1 MDPVF
6 MAASPVS
13 LNITSATI
21 RTLSNAS
28 VAYKNF
34 KGSQLRALTGLE
46 FSSSTAYQEA
56 SGRLGGSL
64 SKLQQLVATAAAA
77 KPPSESYSTTVAGV
91 SFPSNTTRC
100 SSSGSNSNS
109 SSSSQYSASMKTNA
123 IGVGIRAPTSTA
135 PSPSDPGVATRWRE
149 LHGSKYWK
157 GLLDPLDADLRS
169 ELIRYGEFAQ
179 VAYDSFDHDT
189 HSMFYGSNR
198 YDKDKLFEKVK
209 HLNTGYEVTQYIYAT
224 ADLNMPKLLNL
235 FTAPEAWSRNSNW
248 IGYVAVSTDEEK
260 IKQLGRRDILIAW
273 RGTIMGTEWAAD
285 AQMWPIPSGID
296 SRPRRDSTTAALR
309 VETGFLNLYTTK
321 SSETRFKQTSAR
333 QQVLTE
339 LKRLIKKYKGEEL
352 SITVTG
358 HSLGSALAT
367 LNAYDIAQSGFNR
380 ITDPAAAGAGN
391 NNRNDNC
398 RIPENWGDETAHPVR
413 PDKEAT
419 IPIAVMSFA
428 GPRVG
433 NNAFCDQL
441 NALGVKVLRVVN
453 VNDIVPRVPGNV
465 FPPQLSFIDKLIDL
479 LPFTYSHAGVQLLVN
494 NFDSPYLDPERSNIF
509 NCHNLEGYLHLVY
522 GHQRWAGLGK
532 KQKLARDIA
541 LVNKSSNFLKAGH
554 VIPDNWWQIENK
566 GLVYQ
571 DGKWVQQRR
580 LVEDVPVPPVNHKKS
595 T

>member
-149 LHGSKYWK
+149 LHGSNYWE

-198 YDKDKLFEKVK
+198 YI
-209 HLNTGYEVTQYIYAT
+209 N
-224 ADLNMPKLLNL
+224 LL
-235 FTAPEAWSRNSNW
+235 
-248 IGYVAVSTDEEK
+248 
-260 IKQLGRRDILIAW
+260 
-273 RGTIMGTEWAAD
+273 
-285 AQMWPIPSGID
+285 
-296 SRPRRDSTTAALR
+296 
-309 VETGFLNLYTTK
+309 
-321 SSETRFKQTSAR
+321 
-333 QQVLTE
+333 
-339 LKRLIKKYKGEEL
+339 KK
-352 SITVTG
+352 
-358 HSLGSALAT
+358 
-367 LNAYDIAQSGFNR
+367 
-380 ITDPAAAGAGN
+380 
-391 NNRNDNC
+391 
-398 RIPENWGDETAHPVR
+398 
-413 PDKEAT
+413 
-419 IPIAVMSFA
+419 
-428 GPRVG
+428 
-433 NNAFCDQL
+433 
-441 NALGVKVLRVVN
+441 
-453 VNDIVPRVPGNV
+453 
-465 FPPQLSFIDKLIDL
+465 
-479 LPFTYSHAGVQLLVN
+479 
-494 NFDSPYLDPERSNIF
+494 
-509 NCHNLEGYLHLVY
+509 
-522 GHQRWAGLGK
+522 
-532 KQKLARDIA
+532 
-541 LVNKSSNFLKAGH
+541 NKSPCK
-554 VIPDNWWQIENK
+554 P
-566 GLVYQ
+566 
-571 DGKWVQQRR
+571 
-580 LVEDVPVPPVNHKKS
+580 
-595 T
+595 